1 MKKVAMMAVI
11 AMITIGSSSVYA
23 SVSRQCE
30 ADNYIGKNGSM
41 SSPYQG
47 GSAIARL
54 IAKWIHGCFNE

>member
-1 MKKVAMMAVI
+1 MKKVAVVAII
-11 AMITIGSSSVYA
+11 AMVAIGSSSVHA

-47 GSAIARL
+47 ASAIARL